1 MNEYITGWWFGT
13 WLLFFHNIL
22 GIIIPTD
29 ETHIF
34 QRGWN
39 HPPDKDSMI
48 GVTIQ
53 QVYWGSPF

>member
-39 HPPDKDSMI
+39 HQPDKDSNDW
-48 GVTIQ
+48 GNHSTILI
-53 QVYWGSPF
+53 